1 MRPHGYGSHII
12 GTETWRPS
20 SRSLDGAWDNFDR
33 RAPPARRGPPEQGS
47 RSAEPESV
55 PVAGLPLDR
64 ASHGRD
70 ERHRGILAGRE
81 GAEDIPHDVLPD
93 TFRVFRVVELAAVPK
108 FPACVD
114 DEEVGRGHGSV
125 GLRGF
130 LALVAQVREV
140 VSLSL

>member
-1 MRPHGYGSHII
+1 MKPHGYASHII
-12 GTETWRPS
+12 ETETLRPS
-20 SRSLDGAWDNFDR
+20 SRSLDGAWDNFER
-33 RAPPARRGPPEQGS
+33 RVPPVRKDPPEQGS

-64 ASHGRD
+64 AAHRRD

-81 GAEDIPHDVLPD
+81 GVEDIPHDVLSNA
-93 TFRVFRVVELAAVPK
+93 FRVFRVVELATIPK
-108 FPACVD
+108 FPACVE

-130 LALVAQVREV
+130 LALVAQVWEV